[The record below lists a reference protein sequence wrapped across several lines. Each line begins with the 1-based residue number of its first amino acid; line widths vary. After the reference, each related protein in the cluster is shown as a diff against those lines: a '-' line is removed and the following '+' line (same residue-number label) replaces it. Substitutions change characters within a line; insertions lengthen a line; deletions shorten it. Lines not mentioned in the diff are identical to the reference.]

1 VPTDIPSL
9 EAALASGDSS
19 EREDA
24 VDALGESKR
33 LDAVPLLG
41 LALEDE
47 DVRARSSWPVE

>member
-1 VPTDIPSL
+1 M
-9 EAALASGDSS
+9 SGDSS

-47 DVRARSSWPVE
+47 DVRAHSSWPVE